1 MLQILLFVSETMN
14 NNNNNNIYINDDKE
28 SISDFFK
35 DSKILVTGAT
45 GFLGK
50 VLVEKLLRCC
60 EDIENIYILLRP
72 KRGLETEQRLT
83 ELLKNPVR
91 FNYMCFNCIVTN

>member
-1 MLQILLFVSETMN
+1 MIN
-14 NNNNNNIYINDDKE
+14 NNNVTHINNDNKI
-28 SISDFFK
+28 ISDFLQTVKYLF
-35 DSKILVTGAT
+35 SGAI

-91 FNYMCFNCIVTN
+91 FNYMCFNCIVTNQN